1 MNGSGRL
8 YIATLFVAS
17 CCVCMAQHGK
27 PYGLKTDFIEN
38 TEHYYKDG
46 YPINTKVSAPQNDTL
61 HYRAAWIRTVHP
73 SFGWV
78 IPNKGKN
85 VKQTAF
91 RIIVADNRKDISALR
106 GNIYDSGM
114 QYDGNSV
121 AYVPE
126 NLITN
131 DDLAKIVDT
140 NDEWIRTR
148 TGIRERRISSGE
160 GTRHLAAKAAERA
173 LAAAGVAPEELDIII
188 LGTSSP
194 DRNYPSDACSV
205 QAAIGAVN
213 AVAFDISAAC
223 AGFIFAMNI
232 VEGFFKAG
240 IYKMALIIGA
250 ETLSK
255 VTDWSDRGTCVLFG
269 DGAGAAVLK
278 AEETGIIDMMM
289 GADGTKGDVLACTSR
304 TVGNFLT
311 GTKPELG
318 FMTMDGQ
325 EVFKFA
331 VRKVPESVME
341 LLQRTGTKKE
351 DIKYYVLHQANERI
365 IEAAARRLK
374 EPMEKFPMTI
384 GQFGNTSTA
393 SIPLLLDD
401 MIQKDMLKRGDKI
414 IMSGFGA
421 GMTWGA
427 VLMEW

>member
-1 MNGSGRL
+1 MMTAR
-8 YIATLFVAS
+8 IA
-17 CCVCMAQHGK
+17 GI
-27 PYGLKTDFIEN
+27 G
-38 TEHYYKDG
+38 
-46 YPINTKVSAPQNDTL
+46 
-61 HYRAAWIRTVHP
+61 
-73 SFGWV
+73 
-78 IPNKGKN
+78 
-85 VKQTAF
+85 
-91 RIIVADNRKDISALR
+91 
-106 GNIYDSGM
+106 
-114 QYDGNSV
+114 

-131 DDLAKIVDT
+131 DDLAKLVDT

-240 IYKMALIIGA
+240 IYKTALIIGA

-255 VTDWSDRGTCVLFG
+255 VTDWNDRGTCVLFG

-289 GADGTKGDVLACTSR
+289 GADGTK
-304 TVGNFLT
+304 FLT

-384 GQFGNTSTA
+384 SQFGNTSTA

-401 MIQKDMLKRGDKI
+401 MIRKDMLKRGDKI

>member
-1 MNGSGRL
+1 MMTAR
-8 YIATLFVAS
+8 IA
-17 CCVCMAQHGK
+17 GI
-27 PYGLKTDFIEN
+27 G
-38 TEHYYKDG
+38 
-46 YPINTKVSAPQNDTL
+46 
-61 HYRAAWIRTVHP
+61 
-73 SFGWV
+73 
-78 IPNKGKN
+78 
-85 VKQTAF
+85 
-91 RIIVADNRKDISALR
+91 
-106 GNIYDSGM
+106 
-114 QYDGNSV
+114 

-393 SIPLLLDD
+393 SIPLLLND

>member
-1 MNGSGRL
+1 MMTAR
-8 YIATLFVAS
+8 IA
-17 CCVCMAQHGK
+17 GI
-27 PYGLKTDFIEN
+27 G
-38 TEHYYKDG
+38 
-46 YPINTKVSAPQNDTL
+46 
-61 HYRAAWIRTVHP
+61 
-73 SFGWV
+73 
-78 IPNKGKN
+78 
-85 VKQTAF
+85 
-91 RIIVADNRKDISALR
+91 
-106 GNIYDSGM
+106 
-114 QYDGNSV
+114 

-240 IYKMALIIGA
+240 IYKTALIIGA

-331 VRKVPESVME
+331 VRKVPESVLE
-341 LLQRTGTKKE
+341 LLNRTGTKKE

-365 IEAAARRLK
+365 
-374 EPMEKFPMTI
+374 TI